1 MDEQLKKFIYHK
13 NGWDYNDNTKP
24 SIKRNPNI
32 RGESIGKLWLDGK
45 IFAIGSFSL
54 LQKKKKEYCKNYG
67 ISKERALKRFKIT
80 Y

>member
-1 MDEQLKKFIYHK
+1 MDEQLKRFIYHK
-13 NGWDYNDNTKP
+13 NGWNYSTSP
-24 SIKRNPNI
+24 IERNPNV

-45 IFAIGSFSL
+45 IFTTGSFSL

>member
-1 MDEQLKKFIYHK
+1 MDEQLKRFIYHK
-13 NGWDYNDNTKP
+13 NGWNYSTSP
-24 SIKRNPNI
+24 LKRNPNV

-45 IFAIGSFSL
+45 IFTTGSFSL

>member
-1 MDEQLKKFIYHK
+1 MDEQLKKFVYHK
-13 NGWDYNDNTKP
+13 NGWDYNSSP
-24 SIKRNPNI
+24 IKRNPNI

-45 IFAIGSFSL
+45 ILATGSFSL

>member
-1 MDEQLKKFIYHK
+1 MDEQLKRFIYHK
-13 NGWDYNDNTKP
+13 NGWNYSTSP
-24 SIKRNPNI
+24 IKRNPNV

-45 IFAIGSFSL
+45 IFTTGSFSL